1 MNRIAI
7 AYRKGLRDS
16 LHFFDAD
23 DPKASVAK
31 MRETVSKISKEIKK
45 AESDPSPEVKAWAK
59 DQQKTLSEAS
69 KELALISSGDQPIG
83 RLKRL
88 KIKIAEDLA
97 KTKEF
102 YKMIKKKGGNSAYF
116 NLLGATA
123 VLIAFCV
130 YSYGS
135 LLSSIVDLTKTIIK
149 RVIRARDEKASA
161 ASATEDAYLGGFKD
175 SISFCDGLD
184 FRSAREK
191 IKEKLDQVRNK
202 LKKAASNANGKMKSW
217 YERQD
222 TILAKLTKKI
232 WDRLTIRPRQLMA
245 MRETF
250 VKEMEQLKKTLS
262 IIRDGL
268 KKNAPSLLYLETATL
283 IGVPILILSNIIQA
297 ILWHLELKSMEDLE
311 DPFGFKELNKK
322 MRNIQERSAQAAEE
336 FSRRWEK
343 L

>member
-1 MNRIAI
+1 MNSAAI

-16 LHFFDAD
+16 FHFFDAD

-69 KELALISSGDQPIG
+69 KELALISAGDQPIG

-102 YKMIKKKGGNSAYF
+102 YKMIKKKAGNYAYF

-123 VLIAFCV
+123 VLITFCV

-149 RVIRARDEKASA
+149 RVIKARSEKASA
-161 ASATEDAYLGGFKD
+161 ASATEDAYLGGFND

-262 IIRDGL
+262 IIRDSF

-283 IGVPILILSNIIQA
+283 IGVPILILSRIIQA
-297 ILWHLELKSMEDLE
+297 ILWHLELKSMR
-311 DPFGFKELNKK
+311 DPFGFDELNKK
-322 MRNIQERSAQAAEE
+322 MRNTQERSAQFAEE

>member
-1 MNRIAI
+1 MNSTSI
-7 AYRKGLRDS
+7 AYRKGFRDS
-16 LHFFDAD
+16 LRFFDAD
-23 DPKASVAK
+23 DQKASVSK
-31 MRETVSKISKEIKK
+31 MRETVSKMSKEIKK

-102 YKMIKKKGGNSAYF
+102 YKMVKKKAGNYAYF
-116 NLLGATA
+116 NLLGGTA

-149 RVIRARDEKASA
+149 RVIKARAEKASA

-191 IKEKLDQVRNK
+191 IKEKLDQARNK
-202 LKKAASNANGKMKSW
+202 LKKAASKANGKMKSW

-232 WDRLTIRPRQLMA
+232 LDRLTIRPRQLMT
-245 MRETF
+245 MKETY

-262 IIRDGL
+262 MVRDAL
-268 KKNAPSLLYLETATL
+268 KENAPSLLYLEIAAI
-283 IGVPILILSNIIQA
+283 IGVPILILSNIIKQ
-297 ILWHLELKSMEDLE
+297 ILWNLKIH
-311 DPFGFKELNKK
+311 PVKETVNTFNEFNENI
-322 MRNIQERSAQAAEE
+322 RNIQERAAQAAEE

>member
-1 MNRIAI
+1 MNSTAI
-7 AYRKGLRDS
+7 AYRKGFRNS
-16 LHFFDAD
+16 LNFFDAN
-23 DPKASVAK
+23 DPKASVSK
-31 MRETVSKISKEIKK
+31 MRETVSKMSKEIKK

-69 KELALISSGDQPIG
+69 KELALISSGDQPVG

-102 YKMIKKKGGNSAYF
+102 YKMVKKSGNSAYF
-116 NLLGATA
+116 NLLGGTA

-135 LLSSIVDLTKTIIK
+135 LLSRIVDLTKTIIK
-149 RVIRARDEKASA
+149 RVIKARAEKARA

-202 LKKAASNANGKMKSW
+202 LKKAASKANGKMKSW

-245 MRETF
+245 MRETY
-250 VKEMEQLKKTLS
+250 VKEMEQLKKTLLM
-262 IIRDGL
+262 IRDAG
-268 KKNAPSLLYLETATL
+268 KKYAPSLLYLEIAAI
-283 IGVPILILSNIIQA
+283 IGVPILILSNIIKQ
-297 ILWHLELKSMEDLE
+297 ILWNLKIH
-311 DPFGFKELNKK
+311 PVKETVNTFNEFNEKI
-322 MRNIQERSAQAAEE
+322 RNIQERSAQAAEE

>member
-1 MNRIAI
+1 MNSIAI
-7 AYRKGLRDS
+7 AYKKGFRNS

-23 DPKASVAK
+23 DPKASVSK
-31 MRETVSKISKEIKK
+31 MRETVSKMSKEIKK

-59 DQQKTLSEAS
+59 DQQKSLSEAS

-88 KIKIAEDLA
+88 KIKIVEDLA

-102 YKMIKKKGGNSAYF
+102 YKMIKKKAGNYAYF

-123 VLIAFCV
+123 VLITFCV

-149 RVIRARDEKASA
+149 RVIKARAEKASA

-191 IKEKLDQVRNK
+191 IKEKLDRVRNK
-202 LKKAASNANGKMKSW
+202 LKEAASKANGKMKSW

-232 WDRLTIRPRQLMA
+232 LDRLTIRPRQLMA
-245 MRETF
+245 MKETY
-250 VKEMEQLKKTLS
+250 VKEMEQLKRTLS
-262 IIRDGL
+262 IIRDSL

-283 IGVPILILSNIIQA
+283 IGVPILILSNIIKQ
-297 ILWHLELKSMEDLE
+297 ILWNLELKHME
-311 DPFGFKELNKK
+311 DPFGFNELNKK

>member
-1 MNRIAI
+1 MNNIAI
-7 AYRKGLRDS
+7 AYRQGFRNS

-31 MRETVSKISKEIKK
+31 MRETVSKMSKEIKK

-59 DQQKTLSEAS
+59 DQQKSLSEAS

-102 YKMIKKKGGNSAYF
+102 YKMIKKKAGNYAYF

-123 VLIAFCV
+123 VLITFCV

-149 RVIRARDEKASA
+149 RVIKARAEKASA
-161 ASATEDAYLGGFKD
+161 ASATEDSYLGGFKD

-191 IKEKLDQVRNK
+191 IKEKLGQVRNK
-202 LKKAASNANGKMKSW
+202 LKEAASKANGKMKSW

-232 WDRLTIRPRQLMA
+232 WDRLTIRPRQLIA
-245 MRETF
+245 MKETYI
-250 VKEMEQLKKTLS
+250 KEMEQLKRTLS

-268 KKNAPSLLYLETATL
+268 KKNAPSILYLEIATL
-283 IGVPILILSNIIQA
+283 IGVPILILSNIIKQ
-297 ILWHLELKSMEDLE
+297 ILWNLEIR
-311 DPFGFKELNKK
+311 PVKETVN
-322 MRNIQERSAQAAEE
+322 MFNEFNEHIRNTQERVAQAAEE
-336 FSRRWEK
+336 FSRRWEGR
-343 L
+343 

>member
-1 MNRIAI
+1 MNSIAI
-7 AYRKGLRDS
+7 AYKKGFRNS

-31 MRETVSKISKEIKK
+31 MRETVSKMSKEIKK

-69 KELALISSGDQPIG
+69 KELALISAGDQPIG

-102 YKMIKKKGGNSAYF
+102 YKMVKKKAGNYAYF

-149 RVIRARDEKASA
+149 RVIRARAEKASA

-184 FRSAREK
+184 FQNAREK

-202 LKKAASNANGKMKSW
+202 LKKAASKANGKMKSW

-232 WDRLTIRPRQLMA
+232 WDRLTIRPRQLIA
-245 MRETF
+245 MKETY

-268 KKNAPSLLYLETATL
+268 KKNAPSILYLEIATI
-283 IGVPILILSNIIQA
+283 IGVPILILSNIIKQ
-297 ILWHLELKSMEDLE
+297 ILWNLKIH
-311 DPFGFKELNKK
+311 PVKETVNTFNEFNENI
-322 MRNIQERSAQAAEE
+322 RNIQERSAQAAEE

>member
-1 MNRIAI
+1 MNSAAI
-7 AYRKGLRDS
+7 AYKKGFRNS

-23 DPKASVAK
+23 DPKASVEK
-31 MRETVSKISKEIKK
+31 MRETVSKMSKEIKK

-102 YKMIKKKGGNSAYF
+102 YKMVKKSGNSAYF
-116 NLLGATA
+116 NLLGGTA

-149 RVIRARDEKASA
+149 RVIRARAEKASA
-161 ASATEDAYLGGFKD
+161 SSATEDAYLGGFKD

-191 IKEKLDQVRNK
+191 IKEKLDQARNK
-202 LKKAASNANGKMKSW
+202 LKKAASKANGKMKSW

-232 WDRLTIRPRQLMA
+232 LDRLTIRPRQLMA
-245 MRETF
+245 MRETY
-250 VKEMEQLKKTLS
+250 VKEMEQLKKTLLM
-262 IIRDGL
+262 IRDAG
-268 KKNAPSLLYLETATL
+268 KKHAPSLLYLEIATL
-283 IGVPILILSNIIQA
+283 IGVPILILSNIIKQ
-297 ILWHLELKSMEDLE
+297 ILWNLKIQ
-311 DPFGFKELNKK
+311 PVKETVNTFNEFNENI
-322 MRNIQERSAQAAEE
+322 RNIQERSAQAAEE
-336 FSRRWEK
+336 FSKRWEK

>member
-1 MNRIAI
+1 MNSIAI
-7 AYRKGLRDS
+7 TYEKGFRNSLR
-16 LHFFDAD
+16 FYDAD
-23 DPKASVAK
+23 DPKASVEK
-31 MRETVSKISKEIKK
+31 MRETVSKMSKEIKK
-45 AESDPSPEVKAWAK
+45 AESNPSPEVKAWAK

-69 KELALISSGDQPIG
+69 KELALISSGDQPVG

-88 KIKIAEDLA
+88 KVKIAEDLA

-102 YKMIKKKGGNSAYF
+102 YKMVKKSGNSAYF
-116 NLLGATA
+116 NLLAGTA
-123 VLIAFCV
+123 AMIAFCV

-135 LLSSIVDLTKTIIK
+135 LLSNIVDLTKTIIK
-149 RVIRARDEKASA
+149 RVIKARSEKARS

-191 IKEKLDQVRNK
+191 IKEKLGQVRNK
-202 LKKAASNANGKMKSW
+202 LKEAASKANGKMKSW

-232 WDRLTIRPRQLMA
+232 LDRLTIRPRQLMA
-245 MRETF
+245 MKETY
-250 VKEMEQLKKTLS
+250 VKEMEQLKRTLS

-268 KKNAPSLLYLETATL
+268 KKNAPSMLYLEIATL
-283 IGVPILILSNIIQA
+283 IGVPILILASIIEKISW
-297 ILWHLELKSMEDLE
+297 ILEFKSMKDPEDM
-311 DPFGFKELNKK
+311 FGLNELNKK

>member
-1 MNRIAI
+1 MNSIAI
-7 AYRKGLRDS
+7 AYKKGFRNS

-31 MRETVSKISKEIKK
+31 MRETVSKMSKEIKK
-45 AESDPSPEVKAWAK
+45 AESNPSPEVKAWAK
-59 DQQKTLSEAS
+59 GQQKSLSEAS

-97 KTKEF
+97 KTKDF
-102 YKMIKKKGGNSAYF
+102 YKMIKKKAGNYAYF

-149 RVIRARDEKASA
+149 RVIRARAEKASA

-191 IKEKLDQVRNK
+191 IKEKLGQVRNK
-202 LKKAASNANGKMKSW
+202 LKEAASKANGKMKSW

-232 WDRLTIRPRQLMA
+232 LDRLTIRPRQLMA
-245 MRETF
+245 MRETY

-262 IIRDGL
+262 IIKDSL
-268 KKNAPSLLYLETATL
+268 KKNAPSILYLETAAI
-283 IGVPILILSNIIQA
+283 IGVPILILAKIIKQ
-297 ILWHLELKSMEDLE
+297 ILWNLKIH
-311 DPFGFKELNKK
+311 PVKETVNTFNEFNENI
-322 MRNIQERSAQAAEE
+322 RNIQERSAKAAEE

>member
-1 MNRIAI
+1 MNSAAI
-7 AYRKGLRDS
+7 AYRKGFRDS
-16 LHFFDAD
+16 LRFFDAD
-23 DPKASVAK
+23 DPKASVSK
-31 MRETVSKISKEIKK
+31 MRETVSKMSKEIKK

-59 DQQKTLSEAS
+59 DQQKSLSEAS

-102 YKMIKKKGGNSAYF
+102 YKMIKKKAGNYAYF

-123 VLIAFCV
+123 VLITFCV

-135 LLSSIVDLTKTIIK
+135 LLSSIIDLTKTIIK
-149 RVIRARDEKASA
+149 RVIRARAEKASA

-202 LKKAASNANGKMKSW
+202 LKNAASKSNGKMKLW

-250 VKEMEQLKKTLS
+250 VKEMEQLKRTLS

-283 IGVPILILSNIIQA
+283 IGVPILILSNIIKQ
-297 ILWHLELKSMEDLE
+297 ILWNLELKAME
-311 DPFGFKELNKK
+311 DPFGFNELNKK

>member
-1 MNRIAI
+1 MNSTAI
-7 AYRKGLRDS
+7 AYRKGFRDS

-23 DPKASVAK
+23 DPKASVSK
-31 MRETVSKISKEIKK
+31 MRETVSKMSKEIKK

-59 DQQKTLSEAS
+59 DQQKTLSETS

-102 YKMIKKKGGNSAYF
+102 YKMVKKKAGNYAYF

-149 RVIRARDEKASA
+149 RVIRARA

-184 FRSAREK
+184 FQNAREK

-202 LKKAASNANGKMKSW
+202 LKKAASKANEKMKSW

-232 WDRLTIRPRQLMA
+232 WDLLTIRPRQLIA
-245 MRETF
+245 MKETY

-268 KKNAPSLLYLETATL
+268 KKNAPSLLYLEIATI
-283 IGVPILILSNIIQA
+283 IGVPILILSNIIKQ
-297 ILWHLELKSMEDLE
+297 ILWNLKIH
-311 DPFGFKELNKK
+311 PVKETVNTFNEFNENI
-322 MRNIQERSAQAAEE
+322 RNIQERSAQAAEE

>member
-1 MNRIAI
+1 MNSVAI
-7 AYRKGLRDS
+7 AYKKGFRNS

-31 MRETVSKISKEIKK
+31 MRETVSKMSKEIKK
-45 AESDPSPEVKAWAK
+45 AESDPSTEVKAWAK
-59 DQQKTLSEAS
+59 DQQKSLSEAS

-97 KTKEF
+97 KTKDF
-102 YKMIKKKGGNSAYF
+102 YKLVKKGGNSAYF
-116 NLLGATA
+116 NLLAGTA
-123 VLIAFCV
+123 AMIVFCV

-149 RVIRARDEKASA
+149 RVIKARAEKASA

-184 FRSAREK
+184 FQNAREK

-202 LKKAASNANGKMKSW
+202 LKKAASKANGKMKSW

-232 WDRLTIRPRQLMA
+232 WGRLTIRPRQLIA
-245 MRETF
+245 MKETY

-268 KKNAPSLLYLETATL
+268 KKNAPSLLYLEIATL
-283 IGVPILILSNIIQA
+283 IGVPILILSNIIKQ
-297 ILWHLELKSMEDLE
+297 ILWNLKIQ
-311 DPFGFKELNKK
+311 PVKETVNTFNEFNENI
-322 MRNIQERSAQAAEE
+322 RNIQERSAQAAEE

>member
-7 AYRKGLRDS
+7 AYGKGFRDS
-16 LHFFDAD
+16 LRFYDAD
-23 DPKASVAK
+23 EPKSSVAK
-31 MRETVSKISKEIKK
+31 MRETVSKMSKEIKK
-45 AESDPSPEVKAWAK
+45 VESESSPEVRAWAK

-69 KELALISSGDQPIG
+69 KELALISAGDQPVG

-88 KIKIAEDLA
+88 KVKIAEALA

-102 YKMIKKKGGNSAYF
+102 YKMIKKKAGNYAYF

-149 RVIRARDEKASA
+149 RVIRARAEKASA

-202 LKKAASNANGKMKSW
+202 LNKAASKANGKMKSW

-232 WDRLTIRPRQLMA
+232 WDRLTIRPRQLVA
-245 MRETF
+245 MKETF
-250 VKEMEQLKKTLS
+250 VKEMEQLKRTLS

-283 IGVPILILSNIIQA
+283 IGVPILILSNIIQK
-297 ILWHLELKSMEDLE
+297 ILWNLELKNMR
-311 DPFGFKELNKK
+311 DPFGFNEFNKK

>member
-1 MNRIAI
+1 MNSIAI
-7 AYRKGLRDS
+7 AYKKGFRNS

-31 MRETVSKISKEIKK
+31 MRETVSKMSKEIKK

-69 KELALISSGDQPIG
+69 KELALISAGDQPIG

-102 YKMIKKKGGNSAYF
+102 YKMVKKKAGNYAYF

-149 RVIRARDEKASA
+149 RVIRARAEKASA
-161 ASATEDAYLGGFKD
+161 SSATEDAYLGGFKD

-184 FRSAREK
+184 FQNAREK

-202 LKKAASNANGKMKSW
+202 LKKAASKANGKMKSW

-232 WDRLTIRPRQLMA
+232 WDRLTIRPRQLIA
-245 MRETF
+245 MKETY

-268 KKNAPSLLYLETATL
+268 KKNAPSILYLEIATI
-283 IGVPILILSNIIQA
+283 IGVPILILSNIIKQ
-297 ILWHLELKSMEDLE
+297 ILWNLKIR
-311 DPFGFKELNKK
+311 PVKETVNTFNEFNENI
-322 MRNIQERSAQAAEE
+322 RNIQERAAQAAEE

>member
-1 MNRIAI
+1 MNSIAI
-7 AYRKGLRDS
+7 AYKKGFRNS

-31 MRETVSKISKEIKK
+31 MRETVSKMSKEIKK

-69 KELALISSGDQPIG
+69 KELALISAGDQPIG

-102 YKMIKKKGGNSAYF
+102 YKMVKKKAGNYAYF

-149 RVIRARDEKASA
+149 RVIRARAEKASA

-184 FRSAREK
+184 FQNAREK

-202 LKKAASNANGKMKSW
+202 LKKAASKANGKMKSW

-232 WDRLTIRPRQLMA
+232 WDRLTIRPRQLIA
-245 MRETF
+245 MKETY

-268 KKNAPSLLYLETATL
+268 KKNAPSILYLEIATI
-283 IGVPILILSNIIQA
+283 IGVPILILSNIIKQ
-297 ILWHLELKSMEDLE
+297 ILWNLKIH
-311 DPFGFKELNKK
+311 PVKETVNTFNEFNENI
-322 MRNIQERSAQAAEE
+322 RNIQERSARAAEE

>member
-1 MNRIAI
+1 MNSAVI
-7 AYRKGLRDS
+7 AYKKGFRNSLR
-16 LHFFDAD
+16 FFDAD
-23 DPKASVAK
+23 DPKASVSK
-31 MRETVSKISKEIKK
+31 MRETVSKMSKEIKK

-102 YKMIKKKGGNSAYF
+102 YKMVKKSGNSAYF
-116 NLLGATA
+116 NILAGTA
-123 VLIAFCV
+123 SRIVFCV

-135 LLSSIVDLTKTIIK
+135 LLSSIVDLTKTIVK
-149 RVIRARDEKASA
+149 RVIRARAGKASA
-161 ASATEDAYLGGFKD
+161 ASATEDAYLVGFKD

-191 IKEKLDQVRNK
+191 IKEKLDQARNK
-202 LKKAASNANGKMKSW
+202 LKKAASKANGKMKSW
-217 YERQD
+217 YEQQD

-232 WDRLTIRPRQLMA
+232 LDRLTIRPRQLMA
-245 MRETF
+245 MRETY

-268 KKNAPSLLYLETATL
+268 KKNAPSILYLEIATI
-283 IGVPILILSNIIQA
+283 IGVPILILSSIIQK
-297 ILWHLELKSMEDLE
+297 ILWDLKVR
-311 DPFGFKELNKK
+311 PVKETVNMFNEFNEKI
-322 MRNIQERSAQAAEE
+322 RNIQERSAQAAEE

>member
-1 MNRIAI
+1 MNSVAV
-7 AYRKGLRDS
+7 AYGKGFRNS

-31 MRETVSKISKEIKK
+31 MRETVSKMSKEIKK

-102 YKMIKKKGGNSAYF
+102 YKKEIKGNGQRQFISFGYFSAI
-116 NLLGATA
+116 
-123 VLIAFCV
+123 IALCII
-130 YSYGS
+130 SYGS
-135 LLSSIVDLTKTIIK
+135 LITGIVDLIKVIIK
-149 RVIRARDEKASA
+149 RVIRARAKKASA

-175 SISFCDGLD
+175 SISFCDELD

-202 LKKAASNANGKMKSW
+202 FKKAAREANGKMKSW

-232 WDRLTIRPRQLMA
+232 WDRLTERPRKLA
-245 MRETF
+245 EF
-250 VKEMEQLKKTLS
+250 VRFIKYMHKSLS
-262 IIRDGL
+262 IARAYA
-268 KKNAPSLLYLETATL
+268 KENAPAYFYAEIAAL
-283 IGVPILILSNIIQA
+283 IAVPISILAGIIHKISWYLRVQPVKNMA
-297 ILWHLELKSMEDLE
+297 NTFNEFNE
-311 DPFGFKELNKK
+311 NV
-322 MRNIQERSAQAAEE
+322 RNIHERVAQASSE
-336 FSRRWEK
+336 FVNGFSK
-343 L
+343 H

>member
-1 MNRIAI
+1 MNSVAI
-7 AYRKGLRDS
+7 AYKKGFRNS

-31 MRETVSKISKEIKK
+31 MRETVSKMSKEIKK

-102 YKMIKKKGGNSAYF
+102 YKMIKKKAGNYAYF

-123 VLIAFCV
+123 VLITFCV

-149 RVIRARDEKASA
+149 RVIRARAEKASA

-184 FRSAREK
+184 FQNAREK

-202 LKKAASNANGKMKSW
+202 LKKAASKANGKMKSW

-232 WDRLTIRPRQLMA
+232 WDRLTIRPRQLIA
-245 MRETF
+245 MKETY

-268 KKNAPSLLYLETATL
+268 KKNAPSILYLEIATL
-283 IGVPILILSNIIQA
+283 IGIPILILSNIIEK
-297 ILWHLELKSMEDLE
+297 ILWNLKIH
-311 DPFGFKELNKK
+311 PVKETVN
-322 MRNIQERSAQAAEE
+322 MFNEFNENIRNIQERSAQAAEE
-336 FSRRWEK
+336 FSRRWGK

>member
-1 MNRIAI
+1 MNSVAI
-7 AYRKGLRDS
+7 AYKKGFRNS

-31 MRETVSKISKEIKK
+31 MRETVSKMSKEIKK

-59 DQQKTLSEAS
+59 DQQKSLSEAS

-88 KIKIAEDLA
+88 KIKIVEDLA

-102 YKMIKKKGGNSAYF
+102 YKMIKKKAGNYAYF

-149 RVIRARDEKASA
+149 RVIRARAEKASA

-202 LKKAASNANGKMKSW
+202 LKNAASKANGKMKSW

-232 WDRLTIRPRQLMA
+232 LDRLTIRPRQLIA
-245 MRETF
+245 MKETY

-283 IGVPILILSNIIQA
+283 IGVPILILSSIIQK
-297 ILWHLELKSMEDLE
+297 ILWNLELKHMRDP
-311 DPFGFKELNKK
+311 DPFGFNELNKK

>member
-1 MNRIAI
+1 MNSVAI
-7 AYRKGLRDS
+7 AYKKGFRNS

-31 MRETVSKISKEIKK
+31 MRETVSKMSKEIKK

-102 YKMIKKKGGNSAYF
+102 YKMIKKKAGNYAYF

-149 RVIRARDEKASA
+149 RVIRARAEKASA

-184 FRSAREK
+184 FQNAREK
-191 IKEKLDQVRNK
+191 IKEKLDQVRDK
-202 LKKAASNANGKMKSW
+202 LKKAASKANGKMKSW

-232 WDRLTIRPRQLMA
+232 LDRLTIRPRQLIA
-245 MRETF
+245 MKETY

-268 KKNAPSLLYLETATL
+268 KKNAPSLLYLEIATI
-283 IGVPILILSNIIQA
+283 IGVPILILSNIIKQ
-297 ILWHLELKSMEDLE
+297 ILWNLKIR
-311 DPFGFKELNKK
+311 PVKETVNTFNEFNENI
-322 MRNIQERSAQAAEE
+322 RNIQERVAQAAEE

>member
-1 MNRIAI
+1 MNRVAI
-7 AYRKGLRDS
+7 AYKKGFRNS

-31 MRETVSKISKEIKK
+31 MRETVSKMSKEIKK

-102 YKMIKKKGGNSAYF
+102 YKMVKKKAGNYAYF

-123 VLIAFCV
+123 VLITFCV

-149 RVIRARDEKASA
+149 RVIRARAEKASA

-184 FRSAREK
+184 FQNAREK

-202 LKKAASNANGKMKSW
+202 LKKAASKANGKMKSW

-232 WDRLTIRPRQLMA
+232 WDRLTIRPRQLIA
-245 MRETF
+245 MKETYI
-250 VKEMEQLKKTLS
+250 KEMEQLKKTLS

-268 KKNAPSLLYLETATL
+268 KKNAPSILYLEIATI
-283 IGVPILILSNIIQA
+283 IGVPILILSNIIKQ
-297 ILWHLELKSMEDLE
+297 ILWNLKIH
-311 DPFGFKELNKK
+311 PVKETVN
-322 MRNIQERSAQAAEE
+322 MFNEFNENIRNIQERSAQAAEE

>member
-1 MNRIAI
+1 MNSVAV
-7 AYRKGLRDS
+7 AYKKGFRSS

-31 MRETVSKISKEIKK
+31 MRETVSKMSKEIKK

-102 YKMIKKKGGNSAYF
+102 YKTVKKSGNYAYF
-116 NLLGATA
+116 NLLAGTA
-123 VLIAFCV
+123 AIIIFCV

-149 RVIRARDEKASA
+149 RVIRARAEKASA

-184 FRSAREK
+184 FQNAREK
-191 IKEKLDQVRNK
+191 IKEKLDQARNK
-202 LKKAASNANGKMKSW
+202 LKKAASKANGKMKSW

-245 MRETF
+245 MKETY
-250 VKEMEQLKKTLS
+250 VKEMEQLKRTLS
-262 IIRDGL
+262 IIRENL
-268 KKNAPSLLYLETATL
+268 KKNAPGVLYLETATL
-283 IGVPILILSNIIQA
+283 IAVPILILSSIIKQ
-297 ILWHLELKSMEDLE
+297 ILWNLELKSMK
-311 DPFGFKELNKK
+311 DPFGFNELNKK
-322 MRNIQERSAQAAEE
+322 MRNIHERTAQAAEE
-336 FSRRWEK
+336 FSRRWEGR
-343 L
+343 

>member
-1 MNRIAI
+1 MNSIAI
-7 AYRKGLRDS
+7 AYKKGFRNS

-23 DPKASVAK
+23 DPKSSVAK
-31 MRETVSKISKEIKK
+31 MRETVSKMSREIKK

-102 YKMIKKKGGNSAYF
+102 YKMVKKKAGNYAYF

-149 RVIRARDEKASA
+149 RVIRARAEKASA

-184 FRSAREK
+184 FQNAREK

-202 LKKAASNANGKMKSW
+202 LKKAASKANGKMKSW

-232 WDRLTIRPRQLMA
+232 WDRLTIRPRQLIA
-245 MRETF
+245 MKETY

-268 KKNAPSLLYLETATL
+268 KKNAPSLLYLEIATI
-283 IGVPILILSNIIQA
+283 IGVPILILSNIIKQ
-297 ILWHLELKSMEDLE
+297 ILWNLKIH
-311 DPFGFKELNKK
+311 PVKETVNTFNEFNENI
-322 MRNIQERSAQAAEE
+322 RNIQERSAQAAEE

>member
-1 MNRIAI
+1 MNSVAV
-7 AYRKGLRDS
+7 AYKKGFRNS

-31 MRETVSKISKEIKK
+31 MRETVSKMSKEIKK
-45 AESDPSPEVKAWAK
+45 AESDPSQEVRAWAK

-69 KELALISSGDQPIG
+69 RELALISSGDQPIG

-102 YKMIKKKGGNSAYF
+102 YKMVKKSGNSAYF
-116 NLLGATA
+116 NLLAGTA
-123 VLIAFCV
+123 AMIIFCV

-149 RVIRARDEKASA
+149 RVIKARAEKASA

-191 IKEKLDQVRNK
+191 IKEKLGQVRNK
-202 LKKAASNANGKMKSW
+202 LKEAASKANGKMKSW

-232 WDRLTIRPRQLMA
+232 LDRLTIRPRQLMA
-245 MRETF
+245 MKETY
-250 VKEMEQLKKTLS
+250 VKEMEQLKKTLLM
-262 IIRDGL
+262 IRDAA
-268 KKNAPSLLYLETATL
+268 KKHAPSLLYLEIATL
-283 IGVPILILSNIIQA
+283 IGVPILILASIIEK
-297 ILWHLELKSMEDLE
+297 ISWILELKSMKDPEDM
-311 DPFGFKELNKK
+311 FGFNELNKK

>member
-1 MNRIAI
+1 MNSVAI
-7 AYRKGLRDS
+7 AYKKGFRNS

-31 MRETVSKISKEIKK
+31 MRETVSKMSKEIKK

-59 DQQKTLSEAS
+59 DQQKSLSEAS
-69 KELALISSGDQPIG
+69 KELELISSGDQPIG

-88 KIKIAEDLA
+88 KIKIVEDLA

-102 YKMIKKKGGNSAYF
+102 YKMIKKKAGNYAYF

-123 VLIAFCV
+123 VLITFCV

-149 RVIRARDEKASA
+149 RVIRARAEKASA

-191 IKEKLDQVRNK
+191 IKEKLGQVRNK
-202 LKKAASNANGKMKSW
+202 LKEAASKANGKMKSW

-232 WDRLTIRPRQLMA
+232 LDRLTIRPRQLIA
-245 MRETF
+245 MKETY

-262 IIRDGL
+262 IIRDAL

-283 IGVPILILSNIIQA
+283 IAVPILILSNIIQK
-297 ILWHLELKSMEDLE
+297 ILWNLELKAME
-311 DPFGFKELNKK
+311 DPFGFNELNKK

>member
-1 MNRIAI
+1 MNSVAI
-7 AYRKGLRDS
+7 AYKKGFRNS
-16 LHFFDAD
+16 LHFFDTD

-31 MRETVSKISKEIKK
+31 MRETVSKMSKEIKK

-59 DQQKTLSEAS
+59 DQQKSLSEAS

-88 KIKIAEDLA
+88 KIKIVEDLA

-102 YKMIKKKGGNSAYF
+102 YKMIKKKAGNYAYF
-116 NLLGATA
+116 NLLGATV
-123 VLIAFCV
+123 VLITFCV

-149 RVIRARDEKASA
+149 RVIRARAEKASA

-202 LKKAASNANGKMKSW
+202 LKKAASKTNGKMKSW
-217 YERQD
+217 YEQQD

-232 WDRLTIRPRQLMA
+232 LDRLTIRPRQLIA
-245 MRETF
+245 MKETY

-283 IGVPILILSNIIQA
+283 IGVPILILSNIIKQ
-297 ILWHLELKSMEDLE
+297 ILWNLELKAME
-311 DPFGFKELNKK
+311 DPFGFNELNKK

>member
-1 MNRIAI
+1 MNSIAI
-7 AYRKGLRDS
+7 AYKKGFRNS

-31 MRETVSKISKEIKK
+31 MRETISKMSKEIKK
-45 AESDPSPEVKAWAK
+45 AESNPSPEVKAWAK

-69 KELALISSGDQPIG
+69 RELELISSGDQPIG

-102 YKMIKKKGGNSAYF
+102 YKMIKKKAGNYAYF

-149 RVIRARDEKASA
+149 RVIKARAEKASA

-202 LKKAASNANGKMKSW
+202 LKNAASKANGKMKSW

-232 WDRLTIRPRQLMA
+232 WGRLTIRPRQLMA

-250 VKEMEQLKKTLS
+250 VKEMEQLKRTLS

-283 IGVPILILSNIIQA
+283 IGVPILILSNIIQK
-297 ILWHLELKSMEDLE
+297 ILWNVKIH
-311 DPFGFKELNKK
+311 PVKETVNTFNEFNENI
-322 MRNIQERSAQAAEE
+322 RNIQERAAQAAEG

>member
-1 MNRIAI
+1 MNSIAI
-7 AYRKGLRDS
+7 AYKKGFRNS

-31 MRETVSKISKEIKK
+31 MRETVSKMSKEIKK

-69 KELALISSGDQPIG
+69 KELALISAGDQPIG

-102 YKMIKKKGGNSAYF
+102 YKMVKKKAGNYAYF

-149 RVIRARDEKASA
+149 RVIRARAEKVSAS
-161 ASATEDAYLGGFKD
+161 SATEDAYLGGFKD

-184 FRSAREK
+184 FQNAREK

-202 LKKAASNANGKMKSW
+202 LKKAASKANGKMKSW

-232 WDRLTIRPRQLMA
+232 WNRLTIRPRQLIA
-245 MRETF
+245 MKETY

-268 KKNAPSLLYLETATL
+268 KKNAPSILYLEIATI
-283 IGVPILILSNIIQA
+283 IGVPILILSNIIKQ
-297 ILWHLELKSMEDLE
+297 ILWNLKIH
-311 DPFGFKELNKK
+311 PVKETVNTFNEFNENI
-322 MRNIQERSAQAAEE
+322 RNIQERSAQAAEE